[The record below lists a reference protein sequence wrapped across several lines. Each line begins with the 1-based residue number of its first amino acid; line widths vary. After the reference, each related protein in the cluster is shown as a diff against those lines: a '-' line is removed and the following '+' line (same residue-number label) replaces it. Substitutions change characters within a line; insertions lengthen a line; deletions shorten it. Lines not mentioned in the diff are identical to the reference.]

1 MYEPED
7 NHDVESE
14 EQNEVE
20 IRLKDPLSSIGAEMS
35 VLSAMMLSKA
45 AYDECLEILEAFH
58 FFRPAHQVIFSVMAK
73 ATGADG
79 WVDSVILENALGTR
93 LAEVGGGNYIRDL
106 MEYCYFPENVAMYAK
121 VVLDCW
127 WRRKILDECRAI
139 ALDCRN
145 PDLSANHVRERAS
158 VLTDLPRPSNG
169 AWKPIRDIQVRP
181 MSETGVSTGFPQLD
195 AAIDTR
201 GYPSGQMT
209 IVAAVE
215 KGGKSTF
222 MLSSFIELSQNCTE
236 RVGYASFADLN
247 AEQLRIRINRAMT
260 GFRSR
265 PTHEPE
271 ASEYDAT
278 MADIGFWSSG
288 VYDAS
293 EHDDGACIETF
304 AAWLK
309 AEHKKQPFAAFFLDY
324 AQEIQTVR
332 DTQGN
337 EARQNV
343 IVSHAVNRLA
353 SKLKIPII
361 VGSQLSGVKDGQPM
375 TKWGRVWMAK
385 CGWMIW
391 VQHDDETHACDV
403 VVLLSRFGGQKGKIP
418 MTWDRRNLRIR

>member
-1 MYEPED
+1 MFEPED
-7 NHDVESE
+7 IQ
-14 EQNEVE
+14 EQETDE
-20 IRLKDPLSSIGAEMS
+20 LTPRLKDPLMSIEAEMC
-35 VLSAMMLSKA
+35 VLGAMMLSQA
-45 AYDECLEILEAFH
+45 SWEECLETLEPFH
-58 FFRPAHQVIFSVMAK
+58 FWRPAHQEIFRAMPKSMSPDG
-73 ATGADG
+73 GADY
-79 WVDSVILENALGTR
+79 VILKNALGPKLT
-93 LAEVGGGNYIRDL
+93 EVGGADYLIELAD
-106 MEYCYFPENVAMYAK
+106 YCPSPANAAYYAK

-361 VGSQLSGVKDGQPM
+361 VGSQLSGIKDGQPM

-385 CGWMIW
+385 CGWMLW
-391 VQHDDETHACDV
+391 VQHDDETHDCDV

>member
-7 NHDVESE
+7 TYD
-14 EQNEVE
+14 EQTELE
-20 IRLKDPLSSIGAEMS
+20 IRLNDPLRSVDAERS
-35 VLSAMMLSKA
+35 TLGAMMLSRA
-45 AYDECLEILEAFH
+45 AWEEVLETLEPWH
-58 FFRPAHQVIFSVMAK
+58 FSLPAHQVIYQAMPQSV
-73 ATGADG
+73 GSDG
-79 WVDSVILENALGTR
+79 WVDFVVLVNALGPKLKDAGGEDYLQQ
-93 LAEVGGGNYIRDL
+93 LADDCPSPANAL
-106 MEYCYFPENVAMYAK
+106 TYAK

-265 PTHEPE
+265 PTHEPD

-309 AEHKKQPFAAFFLDY
+309 AEHKKAPFAAFFLDY

-337 EARQNV
+337 EARQNA
-343 IVSHAVNRLA
+343 ITSQAVNRLA

-361 VGSQLSGVKDGQPM
+361 VGSQLSGIKDGQPM